1 MKWNS
6 RLVELCER
14 QQAGM
19 LRNACGL
26 NISDDVHLHGLIL
39 SGCKKR
45 QDMDL
50 IANCLGTDF
59 VIDHATCYGIQVHT
73 QPTRSDSLLNNLHY
87 KKTNKKNFKG
97 YLQLCI
103 ASKGV

>member
-14 QQAGM
+14 RQAGM

-39 SGCKKR
+39 SGYKKR

-50 IANCLGTDF
+50 IANC
-59 VIDHATCYGIQVHT
+59 
-73 QPTRSDSLLNNLHY
+73 
-87 KKTNKKNFKG
+87 
-97 YLQLCI
+97 
-103 ASKGV
+103 